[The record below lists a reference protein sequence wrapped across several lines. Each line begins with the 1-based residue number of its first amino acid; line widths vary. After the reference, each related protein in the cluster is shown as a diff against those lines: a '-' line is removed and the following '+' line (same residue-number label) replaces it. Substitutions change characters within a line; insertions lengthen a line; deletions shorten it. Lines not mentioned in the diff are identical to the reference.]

1 MRRTLIA
8 VTDSPFPS
16 LAPAIA
22 ALRRLP
28 NVTMTPH
35 LGSAVFEVR
44 EAMANTVV
52 DNIVALLEERRP
64 PNIINPE
71 VLS

>member
-1 MRRTLIA
+1 VFENEPDVNR
-8 VTDSPFPS
+8 
-16 LAPAIA
+16 
-22 ALRRLP
+22 ALTRLP

-44 EAMANTVV
+44 EAMASAVV
-52 DNIVALLEERRP
+52 DNIVALLEGRRP
-64 PNIINPE
+64 PNIVNPE